1 VKNYIKKILHQI
13 FDKWLITILP
23 VILLTFGTAVWDY
36 IQRFYSLP
44 EKVETINQ
52 QHKRDSI
59 FASSFIYR
67 IEKIERRNLLDSIYL
82 EEDYRTFNQIKTKLK
97 IK

>member
-1 VKNYIKKILHQI
+1 MILI
-13 FDKWLITILP
+13 
-23 VILLTFGTAVWDY
+23 TFGTAVWDY

-44 EKVETINQ
+44 EKVEMINQ

-59 FASSFIYR
+59 FASQFIYR
-67 IEKIERRNLLDSIYL
+67 IEKLERRNILDSIYL
-82 EEDYRTFNQIKTKLK
+82 EEDFRTFNQIKTQLK